1 MKRFLKL
8 HKYRNFGMDKEDVL
22 VLNRDLS
29 KDRIGDLVILIGP
42 NNSGKSNVL
51 DALDLK
57 KEKLSERD
65 KTTLSFDSDDLCP
78 KVTFG
83 VSDGAAHL
91 SYELTLSGAKCLAQ
105 LPEAKPYQF
114 NYEEALR
121 EFESW
126 AAIFRKHIGDD
137 SAASQYLAAARS
149 DQCKTEVV
157 FYSNMNRFLD
167 HERNRC
173 ENRRLNYYA
182 TTGRQ
187 TRTQYDA
194 AVNEIMNSG
203 SKLASFVFGKK
214 KDDELSK
221 ANEYTKAKYGIP
233 FLPSVIAYTDKS
245 INQSDLETNI
255 DKLDQSPFF
264 QSVFKA
270 IGIEPSF
277 IKNGYSQYQQFH
289 NKASLSKIK
298 REIDRKIGELSK
310 EFNRMYFAEKDEYKF
325 AIDLDANT
333 ISFSMARG
341 KDDDPIMIQYQSTG
355 FRWFFNLFFNFLST
369 SQLSAGDI
377 VIMDEPATHLHPEGQ
392 RELRRFLKQF
402 AMRSGI
408 TFVIATHMPFLI
420 DPDNYDELRVVSS
433 ENNRAHIEN
442 LFTAIDENDP
452 DSLKPIKESLT
463 IKQNV
468 LYDYDTEIVWAEG
481 ITDYNYLT
489 MFKNL
494 LGIKNIAFLPF
505 QGVGKNDNHE
515 RAILKSLIS
524 VKFYK
529 RNLLL
534 DGDAAGKAMKEKC
547 KDTAFKNAVCLTDI
561 FEDQP
566 SIKEIE
572 DLFSPEDRK
581 KYASLDKESDLFKK
595 SFVSSNMKKFCKLED
610 FSEKTINNFK
620 KLFDRISD

>member
-57 KEKLSERD
+57 KEKLSGRD

-83 VSDGAAHL
+83 VSDGAARL

-137 SAASQYLAAARS
+137 SAASKYLAAARS
-149 DQCKTEVV
+149 DQCKTEVE

-173 ENRRLNYYA
+173 ENRGLNYYA

-187 TRTQYDA
+187 INTQYDA
-194 AVNEIMNSG
+194 AVNQIMNTG
-203 SKLASFVFGKK
+203 SELASFVFGKK

-221 ANEYTKAKYGIP
+221 ANDYMKAKYGIP
-233 FLPSVIAYTDKS
+233 FVPTVIAYTDKS
-245 INQSDLETNI
+245 INQSDLETSI

-264 QSVFKA
+264 KSVFKA

-289 NKASLSKIK
+289 NKASLIKIK
-298 REIDRKIGELSK
+298 REIDRKIGELSN

-325 AIDLDANT
+325 SIDLDANT

-341 KDDDPIMIQYQSTG
+341 KDEDPIMIQYQSTG
-355 FRWFFNLFFNFLST
+355 FRWFFDLFFNFLST
-369 SQLSAGDI
+369 SQLNAGDI
-377 VIMDEPATHLHPEGQ
+377 VVMDEPATHLHPEGQ

-468 LYDYDTEIVWAEG
+468 LYDYDTEIVWVEG

-515 RAILKSLIS
+515 RVILKSLIS

-547 KDTAFKNAVCLTDI
+547 KDTAFNNAICLTDI
-561 FEDQP
+561 FKDQP
-566 SIKEIE
+566 NIKEIE

-581 KYASLDKESDLFKK
+581 KYASLDKESDMFKK
-595 SFVSSNMKKFCKLED
+595 SFVSSNVKKFCKLED
-610 FSEKTINNFK
+610 FSEITINNFK
-620 KLFDRISD
+620 KLFDRITD

>member
-1 MKRFLKL
+1 
-8 HKYRNFGMDKEDVL
+8 
-22 VLNRDLS
+22 
-29 KDRIGDLVILIGP
+29 
-42 NNSGKSNVL
+42 
-51 DALDLK
+51 
-57 KEKLSERD
+57 
-65 KTTLSFDSDDLCP
+65 
-78 KVTFG
+78 
-83 VSDGAAHL
+83 
-91 SYELTLSGAKCLAQ
+91 
-105 LPEAKPYQF
+105 
-114 NYEEALR
+114 
-121 EFESW
+121 
-126 AAIFRKHIGDD
+126 
-137 SAASQYLAAARS
+137 
-149 DQCKTEVV
+149 
-157 FYSNMNRFLD
+157 MNRFLD

-173 ENRRLNYYA
+173 DSRRAYYYA

-187 TRTQYDA
+187 TRNQYDA
-194 AVNEIMNSG
+194 AVNEIINSG

-221 ANEYTKAKYGIP
+221 ADDYMKTKYGIP
-233 FLPSVIAYTDKS
+233 FVPSVIAYTDKS
-245 INQSDLETNI
+245 INQSDLETSI

-298 REIDRKIGELSK
+298 REIDRKIGELSN

-369 SQLSAGDI
+369 SQLIAGDI
-377 VIMDEPATHLHPEGQ
+377 VVMDEPATHLHPEGQ

-468 LYDYDTEIVWAEG
+468 LYDYDTEIVWVEG

-515 RAILKSLIS
+515 RAVLKSLIS

-547 KDTAFKNAVCLTDI
+547 KDTAFDNAICLTDI
-561 FEDQP
+561 FKDQP

-581 KYASLDKESDLFKK
+581 KYASLDEESGLFKK
-595 SFVSSNMKKFCKLED
+595 GFASSNMKKFCKLED
-610 FSEKTINNFK
+610 FSETTINNFK
-620 KLFDRISD
+620 KLFDRLSD